1 MNSPAAR
8 KRAPGSRKPLDWVWV
23 LLLVSMFLEYVRP
36 MDNSLSFLRV
46 LRLGGIVTCVLA
58 LMFLVKNKAYLKEDR
73 ANSFIIAF
81 WVLVAFT
88 TLFAPN
94 NRAAFNT
101 AVTLFWL
108 YAGFAFPI
116 NLALN
121 SVQRVYKFFFWWIGI
136 QTLLA
141 LFVITHGG
149 HGPGSF
155 LTDENDVGLAI
166 NMALP
171 YVVYV
176 AQFPDLSRRTKLLLY
191 GAAVL
196 FMVAIGVSASRGA
209 VVGLAALIMMM
220 IVLSRRPVRNALVS
234 GGAILI
240 VLVALVHLLPA
251 AYIKDMQ
258 GIDDPN
264 DRTRDERLWSWSI
277 GWVMYKENPVFGV
290 GASNYQWTNHLYAAK
305 SPMYRSDRRILGGRV
320 AHSLYFTLLPELG
333 TAGLVIFAGLLKLL
347 YDRCKKLRTW
357 PDADPASAVDRAKF
371 ALIGKAMTVS
381 LVAYLITG
389 AFISVLYYPP
399 FWHLV
404 GMVIATYRVARLSF
418 GAPGGLALAK

>member
-121 SVQRVYKFFFWWIGI
+121 SVQRVYK
-136 QTLLA
+136 
-141 LFVITHGG
+141 
-149 HGPGSF
+149 
-155 LTDENDVGLAI
+155 
-166 NMALP
+166 
-171 YVVYV
+171 
-176 AQFPDLSRRTKLLLY
+176 
-191 GAAVL
+191 
-196 FMVAIGVSASRGA
+196 
-209 VVGLAALIMMM
+209 
-220 IVLSRRPVRNALVS
+220 
-234 GGAILI
+234 
-240 VLVALVHLLPA
+240 
-251 AYIKDMQ
+251 
-258 GIDDPN
+258 
-264 DRTRDERLWSWSI
+264 
-277 GWVMYKENPVFGV
+277 
-290 GASNYQWTNHLYAAK
+290 
-305 SPMYRSDRRILGGRV
+305 
-320 AHSLYFTLLPELG
+320 
-333 TAGLVIFAGLLKLL
+333 
-347 YDRCKKLRTW
+347 
-357 PDADPASAVDRAKF
+357 
-371 ALIGKAMTVS
+371 
-381 LVAYLITG
+381 
-389 AFISVLYYPP
+389 
-399 FWHLV
+399 
-404 GMVIATYRVARLSF
+404 
-418 GAPGGLALAK
+418 